1 MARNKV
7 TGGSLARESGSW
19 SLGALVPLLGLAL
32 ILLAEVVEG
41 PRTSFM
47 GLLAA
52 VPIFA
57 AVFSRPALTA
67 MIAGVTWLAAV
78 TFGLVSPERIG
89 ASDSLRLATIA
100 LAGIL
105 AVFASVLRQRLQVR
119 LSSAEREAATVG
131 EIRRMSETDELT
143 GVRNRWGVL
152 KFVSSQEAD
161 SQRTVA
167 IFDIDGLK
175 AVNDAYGHLVG
186 DILITEVAWRLAGA
200 LAPTDLVGRWGGDE
214 FVVVL
219 DAPAASSAPILA
231 RAQAA
236 VTCEHIQ
243 VTGHRIPVAVSFGV
257 AEWPSGQPL
266 DTALA
271 AADTALYEAKLVGR
285 KRTT

>member
-1 MARNKV
+1 
-7 TGGSLARESGSW
+7 
-19 SLGALVPLLGLAL
+19 
-32 ILLAEVVEG
+32 
-41 PRTSFM
+41 M

-57 AVFSRPALTA
+57 AMFSRPAVTG

-78 TFGLVSPERIG
+78 TFGLFSPERIG

-186 DILITEVAWRLAGA
+186 DIFITEVAGRLARA

-214 FVVVL
+214 FVIVL
-219 DAPAASSAPILA
+219 DVPAARSAPILA

-236 VTCEHIQ
+236 VTCEQIQ
-243 VTGHRIPVAVSFGV
+243 VRGHRIPVAVSFGV
-257 AEWPSGQPL
+257 AEWSAGQPL

-271 AADTALYEAKLVGR
+271 AADTALYVAKLVGR